1 MEYFSLFFTQH
12 RMDLYLY
19 LFGPLELLFYLYL
32 WVIVFMMGNLELYE
46 GKIVDTWTSY
56 FLCV

>member
-1 MEYFSLFFTQH
+1 
-12 RMDLYLY
+12 MDLYLY